1 MSMIREVNELSSI
14 QPNTIEKIKV
24 SSAEI
29 LVHGTKEKPYY
40 EIKYR
45 DLSDGQIHEGYGSY
59 NLDYVFEWLKECFE
73 IIPEKDADR
82 MSISEQINELRI
94 AAVYKEHSLKKLLEK
109 AADTIESLSV
119 KLADMERLAEDCGR
133 WIACKER
140 LPEEKINPVTDD
152 FYEYEVTFKQGDVID
167 IRHYKFGR
175 GHWWNYGMLS
185 DDCVIAW
192 REHLEPYHEP

>member
-1 MSMIREVNELSSI
+1 
-14 QPNTIEKIKV
+14 
-24 SSAEI
+24 
-29 LVHGTKEKPYY
+29 
-40 EIKYR
+40 
-45 DLSDGQIHEGYGSY
+45 
-59 NLDYVFEWLKECFE
+59 
-73 IIPEKDADR
+73 
-82 MSISEQINELRI
+82 MSISEQVKELRGLATETRCLYDDDLHDALI
-94 AAVYKEHSLKKLLEK
+94 Y
-109 AADTIESLSV
+109 AADTIEALSA
-119 KLADMERLAEDCGR
+119 KLTDMERSAEDCGGG
-133 WIACKER
+133 WIPCKER